1 MPWHLP
7 TILSKGAAVTG
18 SSILRLPSTAAL
30 DWRCPRAAR
39 GTSGSTPDRQLQD
52 VASAVE
58 NLVLSKIR
66 HAMPQ
71 CMTCSLAGCLYS
83 PFSATLLLLNPSTM
97 NSIIFYC
104 WWIIDFLFFILVTES
119 KVRSYSRSCH
129 ARKLESLS
137 CPGESYIFSFL
148 ICEPITPWVATRLY
162 HK

>member
-1 MPWHLP
+1 MTTCSYSNRSSSNRAVAKNLTPPFKCLGTFPQSYQKEPRSRVLPFSDCRQLQPW
-7 TILSKGAAVTG
+7 S
-18 SSILRLPSTAAL
+18 
-30 DWRCPRAAR
+30 WRRPR

-119 KVRSYSRSCH
+119 MVRSY
-129 ARKLESLS
+129 K
-137 CPGESYIFSFL
+137 
-148 ICEPITPWVATRLY
+148 
-162 HK
+162 